1 MRAWPAQYE
10 KPVTA
15 ALPQN
20 AKSAACG
27 SPIGQ
32 WHLSCAI
39 SSSEQRCALS
49 IGADAAAASWAALGA
64 CAPIKRNSRLGG
76 ELRGCPTRGGQERAG
91 APAGRAGDKPRR
103 WILPM
108 TALRVTPISAA
119 I

>member
-15 ALPQN
+15 SLPQN

-49 IGADAAAASWAALGA
+49 IGASSLAASAAAPGGR
-64 CAPIKRNSRLGG
+64 APIKRNSRLDGDI
-76 ELRGCPTRGGQERAG
+76 RGWPARGGQGRGGGGGVGGPA
-91 APAGRAGDKPRR
+91 AGRAGDRPRR
-103 WILPM
+103 
-108 TALRVTPISAA
+108 
-119 I
+119 